1 MRREPSFRIFIAM
14 KVINLYESAW
24 GMLQIISEN
33 DVLTEFRANTQLPLE
48 NLTNDYPFHLE
59 VHRQMD
65 AYLAGT
71 LQNFDLP
78 IHPAGTPFQQ
88 SIWTLLQQ
96 IPYGQTISYVELA
109 RQAGDEKK
117 IRAAAHA
124 NALNPIWI
132 IIPCHRVIAKD
143 GQLTG
148 YAGGLQ
154 MKGDL
159 LRLEGALAKTLW
171 D

>member
-1 MRREPSFRIFIAM
+1 MP
-14 KVINLYESAW
+14 VISLYESAW
-24 GMLQIISEN
+24 GTLQIVSE
-33 DVLTEFRANTQLPLE
+33 DSILTEFRANIQLPLE
-48 NLTNDYPFHLE
+48 NLTNDDPFHLQ
-59 VHRQMD
+59 VRRQMD
-65 AYLAGT
+65 AYLSGK

-78 IHPAGTPFQQ
+78 IRPKGTPFQQ
-88 SIWTLLQQ
+88 SIWELLQK
-96 IPYGQTISYVELA
+96 IPFGQTISYVELA
-109 RQAGDEKK
+109 RQASDEKK

-132 IIPCHRVIAKD
+132 IIPCHRVVAKD

>member
-1 MRREPSFRIFIAM
+1 MQIVS
-14 KVINLYESAW
+14 LYKSAW
-24 GMLQIISEN
+24 GMLQIVSEN

-48 NLTNDYPFHLE
+48 NLSNDHPFHQE
-59 VHRQMD
+59 VRRQMD
-65 AYLAGT
+65 AYLSGT
-71 LQNFDLP
+71 LQTFDLP
-78 IHPAGTPFQQ
+78 INPAGTPFQQ
-88 SIWTLLQQ
+88 NIWALLQQ
-96 IPYGQTISYVELA
+96 IPYGQTISYVALA

-143 GQLTG
+143 GELTG